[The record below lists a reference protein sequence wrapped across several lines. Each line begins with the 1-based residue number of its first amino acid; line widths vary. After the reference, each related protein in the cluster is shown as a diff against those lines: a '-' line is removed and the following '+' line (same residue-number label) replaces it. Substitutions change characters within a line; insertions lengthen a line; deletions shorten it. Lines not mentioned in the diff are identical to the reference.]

1 MIIVMSRRAAEADIA
16 GVVAFIRS
24 RGLREHIS
32 HGDERTV
39 IGAIGDDRVLS
50 VREVQTLPEVEK
62 AVRILD
68 TWKTVSRENRAE
80 DSRVAAK
87 GVAFGGGE
95 TVRIAAEPSVWRNA
109 DAVFLDPFFTSA
121 NLYDTSSAD
130 EGRGRCRRLVEQTA
144 SAHGAGKPVLVRVRN
159 VRHVEAAL
167 NAGADILY
175 LGGGLMSDLAVL
187 NEAGNLN
194 IPLVLCK
201 DKHHS
206 AEDWLN
212 AAEYVVS
219 RGNRHLILGE
229 SGVLSHT
236 KDHPYRLDVESI
248 VKVRQISHLPV
259 IANITGLWN
268 RDMPQEILY
277 GLAKAAGACG
287 IVGTCFE
294 KAGG

>member
-1 MIIVMSRRAAEADIA
+1 M
-16 GVVAFIRS
+16 
-24 RGLREHIS
+24 
-32 HGDERTV
+32 
-39 IGAIGDDRVLS
+39 
-50 VREVQTLPEVEK
+50 
-62 AVRILD
+62 
-68 TWKTVSRENRAE
+68 
-80 DSRVAAK
+80 
-87 GVAFGGGE
+87 
-95 TVRIAAEPSVWRNA
+95 
-109 DAVFLDPFFTSA
+109 
-121 NLYDTSSAD
+121 
-130 EGRGRCRRLVEQTA
+130 
-144 SAHGAGKPVLVRVRN
+144 RVRN

-187 NEAGNLN
+187 NEAGSLN

-229 SGVLSHT
+229 SGVLGHT
-236 KDHPYRLDVESI
+236 KGHPYRLDVESI

-259 IANITGLWN
+259 IANITGLWS

>member
-109 DAVFLDPFFTSA
+109 DAVFLIRFSLRQTYTTLQVRMKGGDGADGWRNRPHRRMMQGNPYWCASATSA
-121 NLYDTSSAD
+121 MSK
-130 EGRGRCRRLVEQTA
+130 RL
-144 SAHGAGKPVLVRVRN
+144 
-159 VRHVEAAL
+159 
-167 NAGADILY
+167 
-175 LGGGLMSDLAVL
+175 
-187 NEAGNLN
+187 
-194 IPLVLCK
+194 
-201 DKHHS
+201 
-206 AEDWLN
+206 
-212 AAEYVVS
+212 
-219 RGNRHLILGE
+219 
-229 SGVLSHT
+229 
-236 KDHPYRLDVESI
+236 
-248 VKVRQISHLPV
+248 
-259 IANITGLWN
+259 
-268 RDMPQEILY
+268 
-277 GLAKAAGACG
+277 
-287 IVGTCFE
+287 
-294 KAGG
+294 

>member
-1 MIIVMSRRAAEADIA
+1 MA
-16 GVVAFIRS
+16 
-24 RGLREHIS
+24 
-32 HGDERTV
+32 
-39 IGAIGDDRVLS
+39 
-50 VREVQTLPEVEK
+50 
-62 AVRILD
+62 
-68 TWKTVSRENRAE
+68 
-80 DSRVAAK
+80 
-87 GVAFGGGE
+87 
-95 TVRIAAEPSVWRNA
+95 
-109 DAVFLDPFFTSA
+109 
-121 NLYDTSSAD
+121 
-130 EGRGRCRRLVEQTA
+130 EQTA

-248 VKVRQISHLPV
+248 VKVR
-259 IANITGLWN
+259 
-268 RDMPQEILY
+268 
-277 GLAKAAGACG
+277 
-287 IVGTCFE
+287 
-294 KAGG
+294 

>member
-1 MIIVMSRRAAEADIA
+1 M
-16 GVVAFIRS
+16 
-24 RGLREHIS
+24 
-32 HGDERTV
+32 
-39 IGAIGDDRVLS
+39 S

-95 TVRIAAEPSVWRNA
+95 TVRIAAEPSVWSNA

-121 NLYDTSSAD
+121 NLYDTLSAD
-130 EGRGRCRRLVEQTA
+130 EGRGRCRRLAEQAA

-187 NEAGNLN
+187 NEAGSLN

-229 SGVLSHT
+229 SGVLGHT
-236 KDHPYRLDVESI
+236 KGHPYRLDVESI

-259 IANITGLWN
+259 IANITGLWS

>member
-95 TVRIAAEPSVWRNA
+95 TVCIAAEPSVSPQNRQYGAMRMQCFWIRFSLRQTYTTLQVRMKGEDGADGWRNRPHRRMA
-109 DAVFLDPFFTSA
+109 QGNPYWCASATSA
-121 NLYDTSSAD
+121 MSK
-130 EGRGRCRRLVEQTA
+130 RL
-144 SAHGAGKPVLVRVRN
+144 
-159 VRHVEAAL
+159 
-167 NAGADILY
+167 
-175 LGGGLMSDLAVL
+175 
-187 NEAGNLN
+187 
-194 IPLVLCK
+194 
-201 DKHHS
+201 
-206 AEDWLN
+206 
-212 AAEYVVS
+212 
-219 RGNRHLILGE
+219 
-229 SGVLSHT
+229 
-236 KDHPYRLDVESI
+236 
-248 VKVRQISHLPV
+248 
-259 IANITGLWN
+259 
-268 RDMPQEILY
+268 
-277 GLAKAAGACG
+277 
-287 IVGTCFE
+287 
-294 KAGG
+294 

>member
-95 TVRIAAEPSVWRNA
+95 TVRIAAEPSVWSNA

-121 NLYDTSSAD
+121 NLYDTLSAD
-130 EGRGRCRRLVEQTA
+130 EGRGRCRRLAEQAA

-187 NEAGNLN
+187 NEAGSLN

-229 SGVLSHT
+229 SGVLG
-236 KDHPYRLDVESI
+236 HPYRLDVESI

-259 IANITGLWN
+259 IANITGLWS

>member
-130 EGRGRCRRLVEQTA
+130 ERRDGADGWRNRPHRRMAQGNPYWCA
-144 SAHGAGKPVLVRVRN
+144 SATSA
-159 VRHVEAAL
+159 
-167 NAGADILY
+167 
-175 LGGGLMSDLAVL
+175 MS
-187 NEAGNLN
+187 
-194 IPLVLCK
+194 K
-201 DKHHS
+201 
-206 AEDWLN
+206 
-212 AAEYVVS
+212 
-219 RGNRHLILGE
+219 
-229 SGVLSHT
+229 
-236 KDHPYRLDVESI
+236 RL
-248 VKVRQISHLPV
+248 
-259 IANITGLWN
+259 
-268 RDMPQEILY
+268 
-277 GLAKAAGACG
+277 
-287 IVGTCFE
+287 
-294 KAGG
+294 